1 MSAVFVQIGQCG
13 NQVGAAFWD
22 ECLSGFV
29 AEKQKHRFK
38 DSPSLRL
45 AQGQNDKLPLLLIDS
60 EAKAIRRTLA
70 ESMRLKSVVRESNIV
85 LDRPGRGGNW
95 ALGYHGGGDGGS
107 PNRLLDQAMESYR
120 KELERCDH
128 FVGTVV
134 LHSLAGGTAAGEPLV
149 KVNEIGTPALSPVPV
164 LGHPL

>member
-13 NQVGAAFWD
+13 NQVGEAFWD
-22 ECLSGFV
+22 ECVSGFV
-29 AEKQKHRFK
+29 AEKQKHRSK

-70 ESMRLKSVVRESNIV
+70 ENRRLKSVVRESNIM

-95 ALGYHGGGDGGS
+95 ALGYHGGEDGGS
-107 PNRLLDQAMESYR
+107 PNRLLDQAMDSYR
-120 KELERCDH
+120 KEMERCDH

-134 LHSLAGGTAAGEPLV
+134 LHSLAGGTASGEPLV
-149 KVNEIGTPALSPVPV
+149 KSMTYAQTVSPVPV